1 MAETLTGQSAPPLA
15 QTPAQPQPLQTPTT
29 PQEVIPEKFQGK
41 SVGEVAKAYQ
51 DVETERGRQAQEIG
65 ELRNLLTAQQ
75 QLIEMAQRPAGGG
88 QPTTYPARP
97 GTVPS
102 PEDEE
107 KQFFEKPIDTM
118 NRKIAEQVNQA
129 VSNMQVS
136 QAATMANFAEKQAQ
150 QESPELFAQDY
161 GKKTKDFLVS
171 AVRSRMINPAL
182 VTDPETWKS
191 VAWMLRGNATK
202 YSPTGTV
209 NPVSPT
215 STERPGGYGTQGF
228 ESPVEMP
235 SDFESNVK
243 KWEEAAGIKFDRERL
258 KKSIA
263 DGIKAKGGR
272 Q

>member
-1 MAETLTGQSAPPLA
+1 MTDLVSVPGQSAPPLA
-15 QTPAQPQPLQTPTT
+15 QTPTQPTQQQPPQTPTT
-29 PQEVIPEKFQGK
+29 PPLPEKFQGK
-41 SVGEVAKAYQ
+41 SAEEIAQAYQ
-51 DVETERGRQAQEIG
+51 GVETERGRQAQEIG

-75 QLIEMAQRPAGGG
+75 QLIEMAQRQTPTGGG
-88 QPTTYPARP
+88 QPARS
-97 GTVPS
+97 GNVPS

-118 NRKIAEQVNQA
+118 NRKIAEQVNQMA
-129 VSNMQVS
+129 QNLQVS
-136 QAATMANFAEKQAQ
+136 QAATMANFAEKTAR

-161 GKKTKDFLVS
+161 GEKTKSFLVN
-171 AVRSRMINPAL
+171 AVKSRMINPQL
-182 VTDPETWKS
+182 VTDPETWKA
-191 VAWMLRGNATK
+191 VAHMLRGSATK

-235 SDFESNVK
+235 SDFEANAK

-258 KKSIA
+258 KKNIA

-272 Q
+272 

>member
-1 MAETLTGQSAPPLA
+1 MADTLTGQSAPPLA
-15 QTPAQPQPLQTPTT
+15 QTPAQPQPAPTPTT
-29 PQEVIPEKFQGK
+29 PSEVIPEKFQGK

-65 ELRNLLTAQQ
+65 ELRNLLNAQQ
-75 QLIEMAQRPAGGG
+75 QLIEMAQRPPAGS
-88 QPTTYPARP
+88 QPARS

-136 QAATMANFAEKQAQ
+136 QAATMANFAEKQAR
-150 QESPELFAQDY
+150 QENPALFANEY
-161 GKKTKDFLVS
+161 GEKAKAFLVN
-171 AVRSRMINPAL
+171 AVKTRMINPAL

-191 VAWMLRGNATK
+191 VAWMLRGNATA
-202 YSPTGTV
+202 YSSTNTV

-215 STERPGGYGTQGF
+215 STERPGGGYGTQGF

-243 KWEEAAGIKFDRERL
+243 KWEEAAGIKLDRERL
-258 KKSIA
+258 KKDIA
-263 DGIKAKGGR
+263 DGIKARGGR
-272 Q
+272 R